1 LGGLAALLLAL
12 LAGCRPASAPP
23 PPVER
28 VPVEAKYTYDNI
40 MGTYAT
46 LTFWDESA
54 RSQAAA
60 EATMAVFR
68 EVNERFSNYLP
79 ESELSRLNASA
90 YAAPVACSDELWE
103 LLRTAR
109 TLHRQSHG
117 AFDISAGP
125 LMKLWGFH
133 RKRQTTP
140 TPEEVA
146 QVVARVGLDK
156 VVFDDAARTVK
167 FTVAGMELDSGG
179 IAKGYALDLAAARL
193 RELGVQRGL
202 LDLGGNL
209 LALPE
214 PPPGRPAYRI
224 GIRNPRA
231 RETHL
236 GVVSLLGQAV
246 STSGDYERFVVIE
259 GKRYSHLM
267 DPRTGY
273 PVEGMA
279 AVSVIA
285 PNGVLSDCLST
296 ALLVNRGEHLAELQA
311 AYPTLQALLIRA
323 DEQGHLTMTK
333 VGDAWAEIAEANP

>member
-1 LGGLAALLLAL
+1 MALLLAL
-12 LAGCRPASAPP
+12 LAGCRPATAPSAA
-23 PPVER
+23 VVS
-28 VPVEAKYTYDNI
+28 VPVGVKYTYENI

-46 LTFWDESA
+46 LTFWEESA

-60 EATMAVFR
+60 DATMAVFR

-79 ESELSRLNASA
+79 ESELSRLNRTAHE
-90 YAAPVACSDELWE
+90 APVACSDELWE

-109 TLHRQSHG
+109 ELHRLSHG

-133 RKRQTTP
+133 RKRQTVP

-146 QVVARVGLDK
+146 EVVTRVGLDK
-156 VVFDDAARTVK
+156 VEFDDAARTVR
-167 FTVAGMELDSGG
+167 FSVAGMELDSGG

-193 RELGVQRGL
+193 RELGVRRGL

-214 PPPGRPAYRI
+214 PPPERPAYRV
-224 GIRNPRA
+224 GIRNPRD
-231 RETHL
+231 RQTHL
-236 GVVSLLGQAV
+236 GTVSLLGQAV
-246 STSGDYERFVVIE
+246 STSGDYERFVEIA

-285 PNGVLSDCLST
+285 PDGILSDCLST
-296 ALLVNRGEHLAELQA
+296 AILVNRGQHLAELQA

-323 DEQGHLTMTK
+323 DAQGHLTLER
-333 VGDAWAEIAEANP
+333 VGSAWNDIAEAAP